1 MYKTNNLVRNLM
13 MFGAKA
19 YAQVGL
25 ETGINSASPHGLI
38 VMLYDGAIEAIRK
51 AKLYLEMNDIEMKA
65 KSLDKA
71 LRIIKDGLTAALDVN
86 AGGALAEQLL
96 SLYDYISKEIILANV
111 QNNAERMDVCM
122 NLLTDLRSAWLEI
135 GAVAGTEK

>member
-1 MYKTNNLVRNLM
+1 M

-19 YAQVGL
+19 YAQVEL

-38 VMLYDGAIEAIRK
+38 VMLYDGAIEALRK
-51 AKLYLEMNDIEMKA
+51 AKIYLEMNDVEMKT

-71 LRIIKDGLTAALDVN
+71 MRIIKDGLTASLDVK

-96 SLYDYISKEIILANV
+96 SLYDYISKEIVLANV
-111 QNNAERMDVCM
+111 QNNAERMDTCIG
-122 NLLTDLRSAWLEI
+122 LLSDLRHAWHEI
-135 GAVAGTEK
+135 GQATATKA